1 MISKQ
6 NGTITIFSRALS
18 VATPIDFRRVRAAKL
33 GGIIFLQTM
42 AQERI
47 YIGGL
52 NPPRLSGRDI
62 LRRLKSIDTVEIN
75 SSSIAK
81 EDDDASENDYFESGG
96 KPYLHITATS
106 KDESISALSIIQKQY
121 HNVKWKGCKLVV
133 ELAKPHFLDRLQQ
146 ERIDREKRKAEEAAM
161 KTIPKE
167 LETSTTLEE
176 FSRIPRRLRVRKKH
190 GDTAVHIDTK
200 PWTVETWSRFHKA
213 RTKLKQREEKHNANL
228 MAKSSRDEHFSPSG
242 PLMHRA
248 VHIRFATED
257 SSSTIAN
264 HDRYPSEKD
273 DDVGGVISSDDSSS
287 SSSSL
292 SDSDSDS
299 ESSNESAA
307 GKGAQPSKNQ
317 TPEKYEWS
325 SDDDSDS
332 DDSETPKATVNFDSK
347 DNPDEGEA
355 KKEIYH
361 WSTDDDSSSDEDGDH
376 TKFSFPSR
384 EKQQLKL
391 VSANQEFAAG
401 FGDTPFDEDEGKD
414 SGDDENSYDYERG
427 ATENFESDLVGD
439 VSSNLNILSSIFP
452 DMAKTKPMNP
462 DSEDKSTNDDEG
474 TSAMS
479 GTKKHN
485 SNLGF
490 MPRFDPSA
498 KSSEQ
503 YIVEDEQP
511 EEEPDLPSEDKSDE
525 DEMSEEESDSDDEKE
540 EENDTKK
547 KLPNVSTVYEQDK
560 LENVFKSAR
569 DAWTAD
575 QNPATASGNAENDS
589 KPSEKTSSFSF
600 GFNLDDNK
608 SEDAKKQETN
618 ESSSANN
625 AFSFGFN
632 LPEPETQEKSTV
644 PAGNDDATT
653 EHKDSTDT
661 QTGAL
666 ASSTND
672 SDDESQ
678 AEDDVPR
685 HRGLTLP
692 DEDLRKYVDNF
703 FGCNDGAR
711 IMQNPQDFMNDE
723 KERAE
728 WNSERQTLTLDW
740 KRKRKYAVTRIQK
753 RMKVR
758 RR

>member
-1 MISKQ
+1 M
-6 NGTITIFSRALS
+6 G
-18 VATPIDFRRVRAAKL
+18 AAKL
-33 GGIIFLQTM
+33 GGITFLQIM
-42 AQERI
+42 SQERI

-62 LRRLKSIDTVEIN
+62 LRRLKSLDAVEIN

-106 KDESISALSIIQKQY
+106 KDESLSALSIIQKQY

-146 ERIDREKRKAEEAAM
+146 ERIDREERKAEEAAM

-167 LETSTTLEE
+167 PEINTNVEE
-176 FSRIPRRLRVRKKH
+176 CSRIPRRLRVRKKH

-228 MAKSSRDEHFSPSG
+228 MEKSSRDEHFSPSG

-248 VHIRFATED
+248 VHIRFTTED

-299 ESSNESAA
+299 ESSNPSVTE
-307 GKGAQPSKNQ
+307 KGAQSSTNQ
-317 TPEKYEWS
+317 TPDKYEWS

-347 DNPDEGEA
+347 DNPNEGEA
-355 KKEIYH
+355 KKETYH
-361 WSTDDDSSSDEDGDH
+361 WSTDEDSSSDEEEDGDH
-376 TKFSFPSR
+376 TKSSFPSR

-391 VSANQEFAAG
+391 VSATQEFAAG
-401 FGDTPFDEDEGKD
+401 FDDTPFDENEDKD
-414 SGDDENSYDYERG
+414 SGDDDSYDFDRG
-427 ATENFESDLVGD
+427 ANENFESDLVGD

-452 DMAKTKPMNP
+452 DMANTKPMNP
-462 DSEDKSTNDDEG
+462 DNEDKSANDDEG
-474 TSAMS
+474 TSAIS

-511 EEEPDLPSEDKSDE
+511 EEETDLPSEDKSDQ

-560 LENVFKSAR
+560 LENVFKTAR

-575 QNPATASGNAENDS
+575 QTPATASGNSEIDS

-608 SEDAKKQETN
+608 SEDVKKQETN
-618 ESSSANN
+618 ESSPTNN

-632 LPEPETQEKSTV
+632 LPEPETQEKATV

-653 EHKDSTDT
+653 EHKDSTDA
-661 QTGAL
+661 QTEAL

-672 SDDESQ
+672 FDDESQ
-678 AEDDVPR
+678 KEDYVPR

-711 IMQNPQDFMNDE
+711 IMQNPQEFMNDE